1 MKCKTGYKQ
10 KGNKCVKSKSRNTKG
25 FLGIKKKNNPFKMW
39 GSYIGAVI
47 FFIVSFILSYIGCAM
62 TSGCGSSDWGI
73 FLSNIFLENIF
84 RWTTI
89 MIIGFLIGWGINVLW
104 RKRK

>member
-1 MKCKTGYKQ
+1 M
-10 KGNKCVKSKSRNTKG
+10 
-25 FLGIKKKNNPFKMW
+25 KKKNYVPWKMW
-39 GSYIGAVI
+39 GSWVGAVI

-89 MIIGFLIGWGINVLW
+89 IILGFLLGWGIHSLIRKL